1 MSSISKDV
9 SNDSPHINEKEGK
22 EPSLLDQLLPF
33 GDDLIGKIDQLVL
46 ASYAEAVTSDLR
58 EEESTT
64 DDGIDTVLAEFEKLI
79 RLKEKKKETRDDESV
94 ASDKYSVS
102 PILKRLLKEKK
113 KETRDDESVASD
125 KYSVSPILKRLLK
138 EKKNDTRVDYSVG
151 DDESVASDKYSVSP
165 ILKRLLKENNARA
178 RVKPEDDYLHLIR
191 RNKENAIVGD
201 LYEI

>member
-79 RLKEKKKETRDDESV
+79 RLKEKKN
-94 ASDKYSVS
+94 
-102 PILKRLLKEKK
+102 
-113 KETRDDESVASD
+113 ETRDDESVASD